1 MTETAPQLDKPGA
14 GLPFPQELLLRWY
27 VAPFIA
33 GRADW
38 EDDKRRF
45 AKSTESLLKLIE
57 GLDEKQLSTKILVPR
72 LRGIE
77 DSSRYWS
84 AAMLFEHLTIVG
96 SAVRGGIISLSKGIV
111 PPVKADVA
119 AVKPPGVKT
128 PAQSVEEYRKFSSTL
143 MADIDAAVKDKDS
156 KAKFRHPWLGPLTC
170 RQWHWLLHAHQS
182 IHLPQLR
189 EIVKGLNAV
198 K

>member
-1 MTETAPQLDKPGA
+1 MTDTVPRLDKPGA
-14 GLPFPQELLLRWY
+14 GLPFPQELILRWY

-38 EDDKRRF
+38 EEDKKKF
-45 AKSTESLLKLIE
+45 AKSTEALLKLVE
-57 GLDEKQLSTKILVPR
+57 GLDEKQLSAKVLVPPQQG
-72 LRGIE
+72 LE

-84 AAMLFEHLTIVG
+84 AAMLFEHLVIVG
-96 SAVRGGIISLSKGIV
+96 SAVKGGIISLSKGIV
-111 PPVKADVA
+111 PPRKADTA
-119 AVKPPGVKT
+119 SVKPAGAAT
-128 PAQSVEEYRKFSSTL
+128 PAQSVEEYRKFSSTV

-156 KAKFRHPWLGPLTC
+156 KAKFRHPWLGPLNC

-182 IHLPQLR
+182 IHLRQLR
-189 EIVKGLNAV
+189 EIVKGLTAA